1 MDRVKAKTQIESC
14 EQSIKETITYLS
26 NEGQFDTGLFKSLLD
41 AKDDLERYYK
51 ENDIG
56 NPFLT

>member
-1 MDRVKAKTQIESC
+1 MNRKKAKAQIESC

-26 NEGQFDTGLFKSLLD
+26 NEGQFDTALFKSLLD
-41 AKDDLERYYK
+41 AKDELERYYK

-56 NPFLT
+56 IPYLA